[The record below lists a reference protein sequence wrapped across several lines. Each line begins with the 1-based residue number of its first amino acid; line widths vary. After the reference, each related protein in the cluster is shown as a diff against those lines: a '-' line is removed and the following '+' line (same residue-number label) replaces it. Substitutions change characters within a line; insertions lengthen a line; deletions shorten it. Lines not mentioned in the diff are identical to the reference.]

1 VSITSRNL
9 VVPTTT
15 HGARVATKV
24 VTDEPDTSLEAVMTI
39 DTEAR
44 STYVLGTTR
53 QEYERVRRQAEVWQL
68 ATERVLDRVDPAPG
82 SQVLDAGS
90 GPGVTMRQLAQRVG
104 PRGRVVGIDVD
115 EDLGADSVARLR
127 AEGHVQCEFL
137 AHDLRRDATVPGGPY
152 DVVYARLVLF
162 HLPER
167 VAVLAR
173 LWDAVAPGGHLVV
186 QDYDL
191 AAVGSVPRRAIDDQL
206 SDFILGAFTAAGCE
220 VRAGALLPRLFEEA
234 GVGTPDATDVAGRLE
249 RLADAAPM
257 LEGVVRSLVPAAV
270 ARGLATEADAHALLA
285 RLHGAVAQEPA
296 RPLLWPLL
304 LGAWKR
310 KAS

>member
-1 VSITSRNL
+1 MTS
-9 VVPTTT
+9 
-15 HGARVATKV
+15 A
-24 VTDEPDTSLEAVMTI
+24 
-39 DTEAR
+39 TEAG
-44 STYVLGTTR
+44 STYVLGTTQ
-53 QEYERVRRQAEVWQL
+53 QEYERVRRQAEVWQR

-82 SQVLDAGS
+82 SRCMDAGC

-104 PRGRVVGIDVD
+104 PRGQVVGIDID
-115 EDLGADSVARLR
+115 EAFGVDSVARLHDQ
-127 AEGHVQCEFL
+127 GHRQCEFR
-137 AHDLRRDATVPGGPY
+137 AHDLRSDDPIPGAPY
-152 DVVYARLVLF
+152 DLVYARLVLF

-191 AAVGSVPRRAIDDQL
+191 AAVGSVPRMPIDDRL
-206 SDFILGAFTAAGCE
+206 AEFITRAFTEAGCE
-220 VRAGALLPRLFEEA
+220 VRAGALLPRLFEQA
-234 GVGTPDATDVAGRLE
+234 GAGYPDAADVAGRLD
-249 RLADAAPM
+249 RLVDAAPM
-257 LEGVVRSLVPAAV
+257 LEGVVRSLLPAATV
-270 ARGLATEADAHALLA
+270 RGQVTESDGHTLLA
-285 RLHGAVAQEPA
+285 QLHDAVADDPD

>member
-1 VSITSRNL
+1 
-9 VVPTTT
+9 
-15 HGARVATKV
+15 
-24 VTDEPDTSLEAVMTI
+24 MTI
-39 DTEAR
+39 GTEAG
-44 STYVLGTTR
+44 STYVLGTSQR
-53 QEYERVRRQAEVWQL
+53 EYERVRRQAEVWQR
-68 ATERVLDRVDPAPG
+68 ATERVLDRVDPVPG
-82 SQVLDAGS
+82 SRCLDAGC

-115 EDLGADSVARLR
+115 EALGAGGVARLR
-127 AEGHVQCEFL
+127 DEGHRQCEFR
-137 AHDLRRDATVPGGPY
+137 AHDLRSDGPIPGAPY
-152 DVVYARLVLF
+152 DLVYARLVLF

-191 AAVGSVPRRAIDDQL
+191 SAVGAVPRTPIYDRLA
-206 SDFILGAFTAAGCE
+206 DFIVGAFTAAGCE
-220 VRAGALLPRLFEEA
+220 VRAGSLLPSLFQQA
-234 GVGTPDATDVAGRLE
+234 GVGLPDATDVAGRLD
-249 RLADAAPM
+249 RVADAAPM
-257 LEGVVRSLVPAAV
+257 LEGVIRSLVPAAV
-270 ARGLATEADAHALLA
+270 DRGLATEHDAHALLA
-285 RLHGAVAQEPA
+285 RLHDAVAEDPD

>member
-1 VSITSRNL
+1 
-9 VVPTTT
+9 
-15 HGARVATKV
+15 
-24 VTDEPDTSLEAVMTI
+24 MTI
-39 DTEAR
+39 DTRTEP
-44 STYVLGTTR
+44 SYVLGTTR
-53 QEYERVRRQAEVWQL
+53 HEYERVRRQAEVWQL

-82 SQVLDAGS
+82 SRVLDAGC

-104 PRGRVVGIDVD
+104 PRGRVVGLDVD
-115 EDLGADSVARLR
+115 EALGSLSVARLR
-127 AEGHVQCEFL
+127 AEGHRQCEFL
-137 AHDLRRDATVPGGPY
+137 AHDLLSDAAVPGGPY

-167 VAVLAR
+167 VAVLGR

-206 SDFILGAFTAAGCE
+206 AAFILGAFTAAGCE
-220 VRAGALLPRLFEEA
+220 VRAGTLLPSLFEEA

-249 RLADAAPM
+249 RLVEAAPM

-270 ARGLATEADAHALLA
+270 RQGLTTESDAEALLA
-285 RLHGAVAQEPA
+285 RLHDAVAEDPA

-310 KAS
+310 RTA

>member
-1 VSITSRNL
+1 
-9 VVPTTT
+9 
-15 HGARVATKV
+15 
-24 VTDEPDTSLEAVMTI
+24 MTI
-39 DTEAR
+39 ETEAR

-82 SQVLDAGS
+82 SRVLDAGS

-104 PRGRVVGIDVD
+104 PRGRVVGLDLD
-115 EDLGADSVARLR
+115 EAIGAESIARLHE
-127 AEGHVQCEFL
+127 EGHRQCEFR
-137 AHDLRRDATVPGGPY
+137 AHDLRSEVAVPGGPY

-167 VAVLAR
+167 VAVLRR
-173 LWDAVAPGGHLVV
+173 LWEAVAPGGHLVV

-191 AAVGSVPRRAIDDQL
+191 ATVGSVPRRAIDDQL
-206 SDFILGAFTAAGCE
+206 SGFILGAFTAAGCE
-220 VRAGALLPRLFEEA
+220 VRAGALLPRLFDQA
-234 GVGTPDATDVAGRLE
+234 GFGLPDATDVAGRLE
-249 RLADAAPM
+249 RIADAAPM
-257 LEGVVRSLVPAAV
+257 LEGVIGSLRPAAV
-270 ARGLATEADAHALLA
+270 GGGLASESDVDALLT
-285 RLHGAVAQEPA
+285 RLHEAVAEDPD

-310 KAS
+310 KPA